1 MFLLRLGIVPEVNR
15 TIFAYW
21 NFLNC
26 LSNTAIVKPTLLG
39 LYRIYFGLT
48 ITELKGLWDKI
59 EVTLEVNYEKNL
71 SCIISLY
78 KFFYCI
84 YWYIPHTH

>member
-1 MFLLRLGIVPEVNR
+1 MFLQRLGIVPEVNR
-15 TIFAYW
+15 TIFFAYW

-39 LYRIYFGLT
+39 LYSIYFGLP

-59 EVTLEVNYEKNL
+59 EVILEINYEKNL
-71 SCIISLY
+71 
-78 KFFYCI
+78 
-84 YWYIPHTH
+84 